1 MDNSFFV
8 LCAGIGGEKKTI
20 KISRLQ
26 ICTWN
31 LLHGNTFFELG
42 IEIAPG
48 IIPEGQNCTID
59 FIAPW
64 LMNTSKII
72 SMHERFADNSNC
84 RFIFNET
91 VKSSSPIAGDNR
103 NGTQIVFT
111 TNTRIITIL
120 PVVHNILNNR
130 VLQLSF
136 VNKAPKDSSPYI
148 RVLIEIKQKTLAAIK
163 KGIAKCNYIFDFKIN
178 ERRNLPDFVLDT
190 INADGLIY
198 CDIERFFCLH
208 VVPDSCDIS
217 FIDSQKLKNIRSL
230 ELSAFGRYLASIYK
244 IEIRDYI
251 ITFSKDE
258 QKESYSLFSVFTQ
271 EIIGTFQIILA
282 IITNIV
288 CSLLFAIGSLRVIRD
303 PNMAWYK
310 QIPCEYWIALS
321 CVILLT
327 LYVIIHRNK
336 TK

>member
-1 MDNSFFV
+1 MVNIIHQKSENTSNV
-8 LCAGIGGEKKTI
+8 NCQIY

-148 RVLIEIKQKTLAAIK
+148 RVLIEIKQKTLATIK

-198 CDIERFFCLH
+198 CDTII
-208 VVPDSCDIS
+208 VYSS
-217 FIDSQKLKNIRSL
+217 FPVQRVIG
-230 ELSAFGRYLASIYK
+230 E
-244 IEIRDYI
+244 
-251 ITFSKDE
+251 
-258 QKESYSLFSVFTQ
+258 FSVEAIFSDSPKAIWEKTHSMAGITKKYFFSYF
-271 EIIGTFQIILA
+271 EKHNKAVAIKIGCAKRYRTA
-282 IITNIV
+282 K
-288 CSLLFAIGSLRVIRD
+288 SLSDFSLSNAPQSFVYI
-303 PNMAWYK
+303 
-310 QIPCEYWIALS
+310 EE
-321 CVILLT
+321 
-327 LYVIIHRNK
+327 
-336 TK
+336 